1 MQVDITN
8 EQILDLLVEK
18 VASRFYDRD
27 EWDDEYA
34 WHQRIDT
41 AVQEH
46 IMAKIEAEFAA
57 TIAPRVDKRIDEMVV
72 QRTSIWG
79 EVKGEKQT
87 LREFIVSRIDG
98 WMSEKVD
105 RNGKPYDGYHRNSAR
120 SRMWFLVD
128 KHIGSMITL
137 EVKRAMESATK
148 GIADVLQGAV
158 KEHLQ
163 AAAKRIR
170 IDVK

>member
-8 EQILDLLVEK
+8 EQILALLVDK

-46 IMAKIEAEFAA
+46 IVAKIEEEFSD
-57 TIAPRVDKRIDEMVV
+57 TIAPRVNKRIDEMVV

-98 WMSEKVD
+98 WMSDKVD
-105 RNGKPYDGYHRNSAR
+105 HKGEPYSGYNSQSAKT
-120 SRMWFLVD
+120 RMWYLVD
-128 KHIGSMITL
+128 KHIGAMVQL
-137 EVKRAMESATK
+137 EIERAMTSATK
-148 GIADVLQGAV
+148 GIAEVLEGAV

-163 AAAKRIR
+163 AAAKRIN
-170 IDVK
+170 IIVK